1 MMREMDISS
10 VALVNKE
17 AVQNAQ
23 RAAAVQIAE
32 NKVIEEKIINLT
44 QRQQRTILKPINVTV
59 LEKMIEAVNRALS
72 TENIKVQLKVH
83 KPTNI
88 IVIKIIDTETNKV
101 IREIPP
107 EKILEMI
114 EKLQEIVGLIVD
126 ESR

>member
-1 MMREMDISS
+1 MREMDISS
-10 VALVNKE
+10 VALINKE

-23 RAAAVQIAE
+23 TAAAVQIAE

-72 TENIKVQLKVH
+72 AENIKVQLKVH